1 MAVKR
6 SAGRRLLHTTATF
19 AVLVAGPAIVSTQAH
34 AGPENGVVT
43 GGAASIDISGNTTT
57 IQQSSDRAIIRWDNF
72 DVNAA
77 EHVRYQQP
85 STSSITVNRITDSK
99 ASRIDGRVSANGN
112 IVLINPNGIVFG
124 ASSIVDV
131 GGLVATTSDIEDD
144 SAFMNGGAVKFTKPG
159 DPDAR
164 IINNGTM
171 KVRDAGLV
179 GLVAPHVE
187 NNGIIQAKLGRV
199 QLASGDIHTI
209 DFAGDGLIKLEVSD
223 AVTAQ
228 SVTNTG
234 LIDAEGGDVLITAA
248 QARGLVDALIT
259 NTGTIKAQ
267 TLGSKTGSVTLNTKG
282 LETVELPM
290 PPVIPNQG
298 TGTIINT
305 GTILTEGD
313 DLHEAG
319 GDITILAD
327 AITMGDGSYISAAAD
342 TNGGSIRIGGDY
354 QGGNDVPRSNN
365 TVVSDMATLNVSSRR
380 YGRGGR
386 IIIWSDDTTEFYGH
400 VSAQGG
406 IEGGDGGFVEISGK
420 NFLDFNGTINLLAP
434 QGENGVLLLDP
445 TNISISSGSNAN
457 VSGSTPFAP
466 TADSVTSV
474 LNVATLQAALAGGN
488 VIVQTRATGAHV
500 GDITVDTAITWSSG
514 TTLTLDAHRDV
525 VVNQAINGGGLT
537 IIAVRDVQ
545 LLANINGTGTLT
557 LQAGNDTVTTGLGG
571 GAGTFNISAA
581 EFPFIQNGWS
591 DIVIGRATSTVAMTV
606 NALTWQNNLTLR
618 SGTGAINIAAT
629 QNMGS
634 RNLTFTTNGN
644 IGLNVANSLTGS
656 GVLTLQQAT
665 SNTNISIATGTDA
678 LQLTSAEI
686 GNITDGWSKIILGRS
701 DGTGTINMAAVS
713 TWRDDLTIL
722 SNTGLI
728 NISAKQT
735 FTANNLKII
744 TDGDITLAAVA
755 SIITN
760 AGGTVAI
767 EQRSVGT
774 AIGLGDSQAG
784 VINLTTAEI
793 SRLQAGYASLTIG
806 RADGTGDINIGT
818 SAWTSNLTLLTG
830 TGDVYVNN
838 TMTMSTYN
846 LNVTTQGGDF
856 ITTGAYSQTTGSTS
870 VQTNGGLITVGAAF
884 GGTTTGIWNF
894 NSGNAAILING
905 NLTKTGGSATFD
917 SGTASF
923 TANGTLRFDAATAN
937 ITTGALSGIIINN
950 TVTQTTGTLNLTT
963 AGGSITTGSS
973 ATMTHT
979 TGQLRMNS
987 NGGAI
992 TVGAGISGTSGIV
1005 QLDSGNGNIQVN
1017 GNVSKVGGSFIADS
1031 GTGSLSLQTVALG
1044 AAGAMT
1050 LTTDALILNN
1060 NISGT
1065 GALAIIQN
1073 SQNYAIGI
1081 GAGQSGNLL
1090 IDATALN
1097 YIQDGW
1103 SSRTFGRTDGT
1114 AAINV
1119 AGGLSWT
1126 DSLILQSGTGVIT
1139 LNGAQAFNGNSFTI
1153 RTDADVVITGNLTS
1167 GTSGSPAGT
1176 FALVQSSAGTS
1187 MGIGDGQT
1195 GTVNL
1200 TTAERNF
1207 IQDGWASRVF
1217 GRTDG
1222 TAELNMLGGTWVDP
1236 VTLRT
1241 GSGQLNING
1250 AMTMGGNNLS
1260 LITDSDLYISANVT
1274 GTETL
1279 TITGAAA
1286 ATSIGVGDGQAG
1298 TLHLSAAELA
1308 RLGTTWKSVVIGS
1321 TTATGDM
1328 NVGARTWSDP
1338 LTLRT
1343 GSGQLNING
1352 PLTMGSNNLTIA
1364 TDSDLYLGGALTGT
1378 ATLTLINNAANVS
1391 FGIGDGQAGTFQLTN
1406 AELAML
1412 TNGWGSIIIGNTNST
1427 LAMNIGAY
1435 TWNDNMTFR
1444 TAGGDMN
1451 INGNQNA
1458 QANNLTFSTNA
1469 NIAINGT
1476 LTGTGTL
1483 SIVPTTSTTSIGIG
1497 DGQAGTLHLS
1507 NTELGNITSGWTS
1520 VIIGSTS
1527 MSGIM
1532 NIIGRTWNNS
1542 MEFRTGSGLMNIN
1555 GDQNMG
1561 TYNLTLRAA
1570 HDLAINYIL
1579 AGTGTLTI
1587 MNAGTGSSSAVNTMA
1602 IGDSETGQLKLTNAE
1617 IARFAPYGWTTL
1629 AFGNSSSL
1637 AALNVGAL
1645 NWDTNVIYRSGTG
1658 NLNINGIQNMGA
1670 GKNLTM
1676 ASNADVALNY
1686 AINGTG
1692 ILSIGQVSA
1701 TTSMAIGDVPTGT
1714 LKLSNAE
1721 LARISSGWNE
1731 LVFGTTATVTSG
1743 YGTFRVGTYTWNN
1756 NVTFRT
1762 AGMVINIE
1770 GAQNMGSRNLSIIT
1784 NANPIIGAALNGTG
1798 TLTIAGQAVATTM
1811 GIGGAT
1817 STGTVHLDTGEV
1829 ANITN
1834 GWGNLVFGRADATG
1848 AMNVTNFTWNDNA
1861 TFMTGSGLLTI
1872 AGATMGAN
1880 NLTLATNSNLT
1891 INGNLS
1897 GTGTLTIRNASGN
1910 TSIGVGDSQTGT
1922 VLLSNTEL
1930 TRIVDGWGQVQ
1941 IGSTG
1946 SFGNINIGTNNWL
1959 NRMSFITQG
1968 NVVINGAQT
1977 TTETSGTTLVFATLG
1992 GSFINN
1998 AGASAIDPNT
2008 GRYLVYSVSDTLD
2021 NLGGLIRPTV
2031 VSNQS
2036 YTSYGPASVTE
2047 SGNVF
2052 IYAGF
2057 AAKILYLQIDDV
2069 DKSYGDANPTYTYTY
2084 IAGLQGADILSSVI
2098 TGYTLSAA
2106 GSNVLDDAG
2115 VTRTISGNFVTDLGY
2130 SVQVINGTLT
2140 VVKAILTVIA
2150 DSDNREYGEANPALT
2165 LSYDGF
2171 KNGDNESDLDSLA
2184 SISTTAL
2191 ITSGVGHYA
2200 ITAAGGSDDNY
2211 EYVYVNGDLEITKA
2225 TLTVTSQNATRVYGD
2240 TDPALTFTYTG
2251 FRNGDLLAAIDTKA
2265 TGSSGTIGTTNVGS
2279 YAISGSGA
2287 FDDNY
2292 TFAYVN
2298 TGQLSITKAMLTATA
2313 QNSSRAYGDAN
2324 PAFSV
2329 NYTGFKN
2336 SEAQGVIDTL
2346 ATVGSAAGLTDG
2358 VGSYVIAATGAT
2370 DNNYNFTYVNGT
2382 LNVTKAL
2389 LTVTADAKTREYG
2402 DVNPAFTVSYSGFKN
2417 GEGIGVL
2424 TTAASASSGAV
2435 ATSDVNNYVITAS
2448 GGVDDNY
2455 NFSYVNGNLAI
2466 TKATLTATSQNA
2478 TREYGD
2484 TNPAYSIV
2492 YTGFKNSEADNVI
2505 DTKATGNASVNATT
2519 GVGNYIIS
2527 GSGASDNNYNFI
2539 YANTGALSITKALV
2553 TVTAQSGTRE
2563 YGEADPALGVSYSA
2577 FKNGEGIGVLNSA
2590 ATASSGTTLTDGV
2603 GNYVITASGADADN
2617 YSFAYVNG
2625 NLAITKAL
2633 VTVTADDK
2641 TRIYG
2646 ASDPAFTL
2654 SYSGF
2659 KNNEGVGVLSSG
2671 ATAGSAAL
2679 VTDHVGNYAITA
2691 GGANAANYNFAY
2703 VNGTLAITKATLTAT
2718 ASSGTREYGAGNPAF
2733 TVSYSGFV
2741 NGDDETHI
2749 NTFATATSAN
2759 AFANVGTH
2767 AVTAAGAFDNDYL
2780 FNYVDGVL
2788 NVTKATLTVTAQDA
2802 IRQVG
2807 TPNPAFSASYTGF
2820 KNGEGTGVIDTLA
2833 TVTSSAN
2840 LATPVGSA
2848 AIVAAG
2854 AADNNYN
2861 FAYVNGVLTLT
2872 ADPVALPVVITP
2884 PKTAEY
2890 IPPTVDKSLDGRY
2903 IYESF
2908 LYPVAG
2914 PALSYPVGGII
2925 IIPEEQLYSDRK
2937 ADEDFLIA
2945 VTQELQELHHFNSLR

>member
-1 MAVKR
+1 MAVNR

-19 AVLVAGPAIVSTQAH
+19 AVLVAAPAIITTQAH

-43 GGAASIDISGNTTT
+43 GGSASIDVSGNTTT

-124 ASSIVDV
+124 ATSVVDV
-131 GGLVATTSDIEDD
+131 GGMVATTSDIEDD

-159 DPDAR
+159 NADAR

-187 NNGIIQAKLGRV
+187 NNGVIQAKLGRV

-267 TLGSKTGSVTLNTKG
+267 TIGTKTGSVTLNTKG
-282 LETVELPM
+282 LDTVELPM

-298 TGTIINT
+298 TGTIVNT

-313 DLHEAG
+313 DLNEAG
-319 GDITILAD
+319 GQITILAD
-327 AITMGDGSYISAAAD
+327 AITIGDGSYISAAAD
-342 TNGGSIRIGGDY
+342 TNGGHVRIGGDY
-354 QGGNDVPRSNN
+354 QGGNNVPRSNN
-365 TVVSDMATLNVSSRR
+365 TIVSDMATLNVSSRR

-386 IIIWSDDTTEFYGH
+386 LIIWSDDSTEFYGH

-406 IEGGDGGFVEISGK
+406 LEGGDGGFAEISGK
-420 NFLDFNGTINLLAP
+420 NYLDFNGTINLLAP
-434 QGENGVLLLDP
+434 KGENGILLLDP

-457 VSGSTPFAP
+457 VNGSTPYSP
-466 TADSVTSV
+466 TADNVTSV

-488 VIVQTRATGAHV
+488 VIVQTRLGGTQN
-500 GDITVDTAITWSSG
+500 GDITVDAAITWTSG
-514 TTLTLDAHRDV
+514 TTLTLDAHRDI

-537 IIAVRDVQ
+537 MIAVRDVQ

-557 LQAGNDTVTTGLGG
+557 MQAAADATTTGLGG
-571 GAGTFNISAA
+571 GAGTFNISAT

-591 DIVIGRATSTVAMTV
+591 DIIIGRTTGTGAMTI

-618 SGTGAINIAAT
+618 SGTGAINIAGT

-665 SNTNISIATGTDA
+665 SGTNISIATGTDA
-678 LQLTSAEI
+678 LQLTSTEI

-722 SNTGLI
+722 SNTGTL
-728 NISAKQT
+728 NISGRQT
-735 FTANNLKII
+735 FTANNVKII
-744 TDGDITLAAVA
+744 TDGDITLGAVT

-760 AGGTVAI
+760 TGGTVTI
-767 EQRSVGT
+767 EQRSANTGI
-774 AIGLGDSQAG
+774 ALGDSQVGA
-784 VINLTTAEI
+784 INLTSTEI
-793 SRLQAGYASLTIG
+793 SRFASGYAALIIG
-806 RADGTGDINIGT
+806 RADATGDINIGT
-818 SAWTSNLTLLTG
+818 SSWTSHLTLLSG
-830 TGDVYVNN
+830 TGDIYVNN
-838 TMTMSTYN
+838 TMTMGAQN
-846 LNVTTQGGDF
+846 LTLTTQGGDF
-856 ITTGAYSQTTGSTS
+856 ITTGAYSQTTGNTTI
-870 VQTNGGLITVGAAF
+870 QTNGGLITLG
-884 GGTTTGIWNF
+884 GTTSGTTTGAWNF
-894 NSGNAAILING
+894 NSGNAAILIGG
-905 NLTKTGGSATFD
+905 NFTKTGGSVIFD
-917 SGTASF
+917 AGTSSF
-923 TANGTLRFDAATAN
+923 IANGTLRFDAATAS
-937 ITTGALSGIIINN
+937 ISTSGLSGIAINN
-950 TVTQTTGTLNLTT
+950 TVTQTTGILTLTT
-963 AGGSITTGSS
+963 AGTAITTGSS
-973 ATMTHT
+973 AAMSHT

-987 NGGAI
+987 SGGAI
-992 TVGAGISGTSGIV
+992 TIGAAISGTSGIV
-1005 QLDSGNGNIQVN
+1005 QLDSSNGNIQVN
-1017 GNVSKVGGSFIADS
+1017 GNINKTGGSFIADS
-1031 GTGSLSLQTVALG
+1031 GTGSLSLQTVAMG
-1044 AAGAMT
+1044 SAGAMT
-1050 LTTDALILNN
+1050 LTTNALILNN

-1065 GALAIIQN
+1065 GALVI
-1073 SQNYAIGI
+1073 SQHNPNFSIGI
-1081 GAGQSGNLL
+1081 GNGQTGDFI
-1090 IDATALN
+1090 IDNAKLD

-1103 SSRTFGRTDGT
+1103 SSRSFGRTDGT
-1114 AAINV
+1114 GAVNV

-1126 DSLILQSGTGVIT
+1126 DNLILQSGTGVIT
-1139 LNGAQAFNGNSFTI
+1139 LHGAQAFNGNSFTI

-1167 GTSGSPAGT
+1167 GSSTTAAGT
-1176 FALVQSSAGTS
+1176 FALVQSSTGTS
-1187 MGIGDGQT
+1187 MGIGDGQA

-1217 GRTDG
+1217 GRTDS
-1222 TAELNMLGGTWVDP
+1222 TAELNVLGGTWVDP

-1250 AMTMGGNNLS
+1250 VMSMGANS
-1260 LITDSDLYISANVT
+1260 LTLVTDSDLMLAANVT

-1279 TITGAAA
+1279 TIMGASAT
-1286 ATSIGVGDGQAG
+1286 TSIGIGDGQVG
-1298 TLHLSAAELA
+1298 TLHLSTAELT
-1308 RLGTTWKSVVIGS
+1308 RLGTTWRTVVIGS

-1338 LTLRT
+1338 LSLRT
-1343 GSGQLNING
+1343 GSGQMNING
-1352 PLTMGSNNLTIA
+1352 PLTMGSNALTIT
-1364 TDSDLYLGGALTGT
+1364 TDSNLYLGGALTGT
-1378 ATLTLINNAANVS
+1378 GTLTLANTAANVS
-1391 FGIGDGQAGTFQLTN
+1391 FGIGDGQAGTFNLTN

-1412 TNGWGSIIIGNTNST
+1412 TNGWGSIVIGNTNT
-1427 LAMNIGAY
+1427 TAAMNIGAY

-1444 TAGGDMN
+1444 TASGDMN

-1458 QANNLTFSTNA
+1458 QGNNLTFSTNS

-1483 SIVPTTSTTSIGIG
+1483 SIVPTSTTTSVGIG
-1497 DGQAGTLHLS
+1497 DGQAGTMHFS
-1507 NTELGNITSGWTS
+1507 NTELNNITSGWTN
-1520 VIIGSTS
+1520 VIIGLTN

-1532 NIIGRTWNNS
+1532 NIAGRTWNNS

-1587 MNAGTGSSSAVNTMA
+1587 MNAGSGTSSSGNTMA

-1629 AFGNSSSL
+1629 AFGNSSSM
-1637 AALNVGAL
+1637 AALNVGAM
-1645 NWDTNVIYRSGTG
+1645 NWDTNVVYRSGTG
-1658 NLNINGIQNMGA
+1658 NLNINGIQNMSA
-1670 GKNLTM
+1670 GKNLTL
-1676 ASNADVALNY
+1676 ASNADVTLNY

-1692 ILSIGQVSA
+1692 TLSIGQVSA
-1701 TTSMAIGDVPTGT
+1701 TTSMAIGDAPAGT

-1721 LARISSGWNE
+1721 LARIGSGWNE
-1731 LVFGTTATVTSG
+1731 LIFGTTATTTG
-1743 YGTFRVGTYTWNN
+1743 TYGTFKVGTYTWNN

-1762 AGMVINIE
+1762 ASNVISVE
-1770 GAQNMGSRNLSIIT
+1770 GVQNVGNHNLSIIT
-1784 NANPIIGAALNGTG
+1784 NVNPVIGAALNGTG
-1798 TLTIAGQAVATTM
+1798 TLTIAGQAVGTTM
-1811 GIGGAT
+1811 GIGGST
-1817 STGTVHLDTGEV
+1817 STGTLHLDSGEV
-1829 ANITN
+1829 GYITN
-1834 GWGNLVFGRADATG
+1834 GWSNLVFGRADATG
-1848 AMNVTNFTWNDNA
+1848 AMNVANFTWNDNA
-1861 TFMTGSGLLTI
+1861 TFMTGTGLLTI

-1880 NLTLATNSNLT
+1880 NLTLATNSNIA
-1891 INGNLS
+1891 INGNLN
-1897 GTGTLTIRNASGN
+1897 GTGTLAIRNASGN
-1910 TSIGVGDSQTGT
+1910 TVIGVGDTQTGT
-1922 VLLSNTEL
+1922 VLLSNLEL
-1930 TRIVDGWGQVQ
+1930 TRITDGWGQVQ

-1946 SFGNINIGTNNWL
+1946 SFGNINIGANNWL
-1959 NRMSFITQG
+1959 NRTSFITQG
-1968 NVVINGAQT
+1968 NVVINGVQT
-1977 TTETSGTTLVFATLG
+1977 TTETTGTTLVFATLG

-2008 GRYLVYSVSDTLD
+2008 GRYLIYSVSDSLD
-2021 NLGGLIRPTV
+2021 TLGGLIRPTV

-2036 YTSYGPASVTE
+2036 YNSYGPASVTE
-2047 SGNVF
+2047 SGDVF

-2069 DKSYGDANPTYTYTY
+2069 DKAYGDANPYYTYTY
-2084 IAGLQGADILSSVI
+2084 IAGLQGGDLLSNVI
-2098 TGYTLSAA
+2098 TSYTLSAA

-2115 VTRTISGNFVTDLGY
+2115 VTRTIGGSFVTDLGY

-2140 VVKAILTVIA
+2140 VVKATLTVTA
-2150 DSDNREYGEANPALT
+2150 DSDSREYGEANPTLT

-2171 KNGDNESDLDSLA
+2171 KNGDNESDLDTLA
-2184 SISTTAL
+2184 SVSTSAL

-2200 ITAAGGSDDNY
+2200 ITASGGSDDNY
-2211 EYVYVNGDLEITKA
+2211 EYVYVNGDLQITKA
-2225 TLTVTSQNATRVYGD
+2225 TLTVTSQNNTRVYGD
-2240 TDPALTFTYTG
+2240 SDPTFTFNYTG
-2251 FRNGDLLAAIDTKA
+2251 FRNGDTVSMIDTKA
-2265 TGSSGTIGTTNVGS
+2265 TGTSGTVGNTDVGL
-2279 YAISGSGA
+2279 YTINGSGA

-2292 TFAYVN
+2292 TFNYVN
-2298 TGQLSITKAMLTATA
+2298 SGKLNITKAMLTATA
-2313 QNSSRAYGDAN
+2313 QNDSRVYGDAN
-2324 PAFSV
+2324 PTFTVS
-2329 NYTGFKN
+2329 YTGFKN
-2336 SEAQGVIDTL
+2336 GETQSVIDTK
-2346 ATVGSAAGLTDG
+2346 ATASSGAGLSDG
-2358 VGSYVIAATGAT
+2358 VGTYVIAASGAS

-2389 LTVTADAKTREYG
+2389 LTVTANAQSREYG
-2402 DVNPAFTVSYSGFKN
+2402 ESNPTLTLSYSGFKNSEGIGVLTSAASGSTSAIATSDVDDYIITVSGGIDDNYDFAYVSGNLAVTKATLTVTSQNANREYGASDPAYSFVYTGFKNSESDTVINTKATGSTGVTATTGVGTYIISGAGASDNNYNFVYANNGLLSITKAAVTVTAQSDTRVYGEANPAFTVSYSGFKN
-2417 GEGIGVL
+2417 GEGTGVL
-2424 TTAASASSGAV
+2424 HSMATATSGAGLSTGVGNYAITAAGADADNYSFNYVNGNLAITKALITVTADNQTRVYGASDPAFTVSYDGFKNSEGTGVLMSGATASTAALITDHV
-2435 ATSDVNNYVITAS
+2435 GNYAITAS
-2448 GGVDDNY
+2448 GANAANY
-2455 NFSYVNGNLAI
+2455 DFAYVNGNLAI
-2466 TKATLTATSQNA
+2466 TKATLTAT
-2478 TREYGD
+2478 
-2484 TNPAYSIV
+2484 
-2492 YTGFKNSEADNVI
+2492 
-2505 DTKATGNASVNATT
+2505 AS
-2519 GVGNYIIS
+2519 S
-2527 GSGASDNNYNFI
+2527 GS
-2539 YANTGALSITKALV
+2539 
-2553 TVTAQSGTRE
+2553 RE
-2563 YGEADPALGVSYSA
+2563 YGEA
-2577 FKNGEGIGVLNSA
+2577 
-2590 ATASSGTTLTDGV
+2590 
-2603 GNYVITASGADADN
+2603 
-2617 YSFAYVNG
+2617 
-2625 NLAITKAL
+2625 
-2633 VTVTADDK
+2633 
-2641 TRIYG
+2641 
-2646 ASDPAFTL
+2646 
-2654 SYSGF
+2654 
-2659 KNNEGVGVLSSG
+2659 
-2671 ATAGSAAL
+2671 
-2679 VTDHVGNYAITA
+2679 
-2691 GGANAANYNFAY
+2691 
-2703 VNGTLAITKATLTAT
+2703 
-2718 ASSGTREYGAGNPAF
+2718 NPAF

-2741 NGDDETHI
+2741 NGDNETHI
-2749 NTFATATSAN
+2749 DTLATATSVN
-2759 AFANVGTH
+2759 AFGNAGTH
-2767 AVTAAGAFDNDYL
+2767 AVTASGALDNNYM
-2780 FNYVDGVL
+2780 FNYVDGAL
-2788 NVTKATLTVTAQDA
+2788 NISKATLTVTAQDA

-2807 TPNPAFSASYTGF
+2807 TANPAFSATYSGF

-2833 TVTSSAN
+2833 TVTSSAD
-2840 LATPVGSA
+2840 LSTPVGTA

-2854 AADNNYN
+2854 AVDNNYD

-2872 ADPVALPVVITP
+2872 ADPVAPPAVPTP

-2890 IPPTVDKSLDGRY
+2890 IPPTVDRSLDGRY

-2914 PALSYPVGGII
+2914 PALSYPMGGII
-2925 IIPEEQLYSDRK
+2925 VIPEEQLYSDRK

-2945 VTQELQELHHFNSLR
+2945 VTQELQELHHFNSLP

>member
-6 SAGRRLLHTTATF
+6 PAGRRLLHTTATF
-19 AVLVAGPAIVSTQAH
+19 AVLVAAPAIISTQAH
-34 AGPENGVVT
+34 AGPENGIVT
-43 GGAASIDISGNTTT
+43 SGTASIDVSGNTTT
-57 IQQSSDRAIIRWDNF
+57 IQQASDRAIIRWDNF

-85 STSSITVNRITDSK
+85 SSSSITVNRITDSK

-124 ASSIVDV
+124 ASSVVDV
-131 GGLVATTSDIEDD
+131 GGLVATTSDMEDD
-144 SAFMNGGAVKFTKPG
+144 SAFMNGGTVKFTKPG
-159 DPDAR
+159 NPDAR

-171 KVRDAGLV
+171 NVRDAGLV

-187 NNGIIQAKLGRV
+187 NNGVIQAKLGRV

-259 NTGTIKAQ
+259 NSGTIKAQ
-267 TLGSKTGSVTLNTKG
+267 TLGSKTGTVTLNTKG
-282 LETVELPM
+282 LDTAELPM

-298 TGTIINT
+298 TGTIVNT
-305 GTILTEGD
+305 GTILTEGNG
-313 DLHEAG
+313 LHEIG
-319 GDITILAD
+319 GHITILAD
-327 AITMGDGSYISAAAD
+327 DITMGDGSYISAAAD

-354 QGGNDVPRSNN
+354 QGGNNVPRSNN
-365 TVVSDMATLNVSSRR
+365 TVISDLATLNVSSRR

-406 IEGGDGGFVEISGK
+406 LEGGDGGFAEISGK
-420 NFLDFNGTINLLAP
+420 NYLDFNGTINLLAP
-434 QGENGVLLLDP
+434 QGENGILLLDP
-445 TNISISSGSNAN
+445 TNISISSGSNAHVN
-457 VSGSTPFAP
+457 GSTPFAP
-466 TADSVTSV
+466 NADNVTSV

-488 VIVQTRATGAHV
+488 VIVQTRATGAQV
-500 GDITVDTAITWSSG
+500 GDITVDAAITWSSG

-525 VVNQAINGGGLT
+525 IVNQAINGGGLT
-537 IIAVRDVQ
+537 MIAVRDVQ

-557 LQAGNDTVTTGLGG
+557 MHAAADATTTGLGG
-571 GAGTFNISAA
+571 GAGTFNISAT

-591 DIVIGRATSTVAMTV
+591 DIIIGRATGTGTMTA
-606 NALTWQNNLTLR
+606 NGLTWQNNLTLR
-618 SGTGAINIAAT
+618 SGTGAINIAGT

-634 RNLTFTTNGN
+634 RNLSFLTNGN
-644 IGLNVANSLTGS
+644 IGLSVANSLTGS

-665 SNTNISIATGTDA
+665 SAANISIVSGSDA
-678 LQLTSAEI
+678 LQLTAAEI

-701 DGTGTINMAAVS
+701 DGTGTVNMSTVS

-722 SNTGLI
+722 SNTGTI
-728 NISAKQT
+728 NIAGRQT
-735 FTANNLKII
+735 FTANNVKII
-744 TDGDITLAAVA
+744 TDGDISFGTTN
-755 SIITN
+755 IITN
-760 AGGTVAI
+760 TGGTVAI
-767 EQRSVGT
+767 EQRSANTGI
-774 AIGLGDSQAG
+774 ALGDSQTGA
-784 VINLTTAEI
+784 INLTTTEI
-793 SRLQAGYASLTIG
+793 SRLASGYASLTIG

-818 SAWTSNLTLLTG
+818 SSWTSHLTLLSG
-830 TGDVYVNN
+830 TGDIYVNN
-838 TMTMSTYN
+838 TMTMGANN
-846 LNVTTQGGDF
+846 LNLTTQGGDF
-856 ITTGAYSQTTGSTS
+856 ITTGAYSQTTGHASI
-870 VQTNGGLITVGAAF
+870 QTNGGLITLG
-884 GGTTTGIWNF
+884 GTTSGTTTGTWNF

-905 NLTKTGGSATFD
+905 NLTKTGGSVIIDA
-917 SGTASF
+917 GTASF
-923 TANGTLRFDAATAN
+923 IANGTLRFDAATAS
-937 ITTGALSGIIINN
+937 ITTSGLSGIAINN
-950 TVTQTTGTLNLTT
+950 TVTQTTGILTLTT
-963 AGGSITTGSS
+963 AGTGITTGSS
-973 ATMTHT
+973 AAMSHT

-987 NGGAI
+987 NGGLI
-992 TVGAGISGTSGIV
+992 TIGAAISGTSGIV
-1005 QLDSGNGNIQVN
+1005 QLDSANGNIQVN
-1017 GNVSKVGGSFIADS
+1017 GNINKTGGSFIADS
-1031 GTGSLSLQTVALG
+1031 GTGSLSLQTVAMG
-1044 AAGAMT
+1044 TAGAMT
-1050 LTTDALILNN
+1050 LTTNALTLNN

-1065 GALAIIQN
+1065 GALAI
-1073 SQNYAIGI
+1073 SQTSPHYSIGI
-1081 GAGQSGNLL
+1081 GTGQTGDLQIN
-1090 IDATALN
+1090 AVTLN

-1103 SSRTFGRTDGT
+1103 SSRSFGRTDGT
-1114 AAINV
+1114 GAINV
-1119 AGGLSWT
+1119 EGGLSWT

-1139 LNGAQAFNGNSFTI
+1139 LHGAQAFNGNSFTI
-1153 RTDADVVITGNLTS
+1153 RTDADVVLTGNLTS
-1167 GTSGSPAGT
+1167 GTSGASAGT
-1176 FALVQSSAGTS
+1176 FLLIQSSAGTS

-1222 TAELNMLGGTWVDP
+1222 TADLNILGGTWVDP

-1250 AMTMGGNNLS
+1250 TMSMGANNLT
-1260 LITDSDLYISANVT
+1260 LVTDSDLLISANVT

-1279 TITGAAA
+1279 TIMGASA

-1298 TLHLSAAELA
+1298 TLHLSNAELT
-1308 RLGTTWKSVVIGS
+1308 RLGTTWKTVAIGS

-1328 NVGARTWSDP
+1328 NVGTRTWSDP
-1338 LTLRT
+1338 LSLRT
-1343 GSGQLNING
+1343 GSGQMNING
-1352 PLTMGSNNLTIA
+1352 PLTMGSNSLTIT
-1364 TDSDLYLGGALTGT
+1364 TDSNLYLGGALTGSG
-1378 ATLTLINNAANVS
+1378 TLTLVNTAANVS
-1391 FGIGDGQAGTFQLTN
+1391 FGIGDGQAGTFNLTN
-1406 AELAML
+1406 AELGML
-1412 TNGWGSIIIGNTNST
+1412 TNGWGSIVIGNTNT
-1427 LAMNIGAY
+1427 TAAMNIGAY

-1458 QANNLTFSTNA
+1458 QGNNLTFSTNS

-1483 SIVPTTSTTSIGIG
+1483 SIVPTTATTSIGIG
-1497 DGQAGTLHLS
+1497 DSQAGTMHFS
-1507 NTELGNITSGWTS
+1507 NTELNNIVSGWTN
-1520 VIIGSTS
+1520 VIIGATN
-1527 MSGIM
+1527 MSGVM
-1532 NIIGRTWNNS
+1532 NIAGRTWNNS

-1587 MNAGTGSSSAVNTMA
+1587 MNGATGTGSAVNTMA
-1602 IGDSETGQLKLTNAE
+1602 IGDSESGQLKLTNAE

-1629 AFGNSSSL
+1629 SFGNSGSL

-1658 NLNINGIQNMGA
+1658 NLNINGIQNMSA
-1670 GKNLTM
+1670 GNNLTL

-1714 LKLSNAE
+1714 LKLTNAE
-1721 LARISSGWNE
+1721 LARIGSGWNE
-1731 LVFGTTATVTSG
+1731 LIFGTTATTTG
-1743 YGTFRVGTYTWNN
+1743 TYGTFKVGTYTWNN

-1762 AGMVINIE
+1762 AGTVVSIE
-1770 GAQNMGSRNLSIIT
+1770 GAQNLGSYNLSIIT
-1784 NANPIIGAALNGTG
+1784 NANPVIGAALNGTG

-1817 STGTVHLDTGEV
+1817 TTGTVHLDSGEV
-1829 ANITN
+1829 AYITN
-1834 GWGNLVFGRADATG
+1834 GWSNLVFGRADATG
-1848 AMNVTNFTWNDNA
+1848 AMNITNFTWNDNA
-1861 TFMTGSGLLTI
+1861 TFMTGTGLLTI
-1872 AGATMGAN
+1872 AGAAMGAN
-1880 NLTLATNSNLT
+1880 NLTLATNSNLA
-1891 INGNLS
+1891 INGNLN
-1897 GTGTLTIRNASGN
+1897 GTGTLTIRNASGS
-1910 TSIGVGDSQTGT
+1910 TAIGVGDSQAGT
-1922 VLLSNTEL
+1922 VLLSNLEL
-1930 TRIVDGWGQVQ
+1930 TRIADGWDQVQ

-1959 NRMSFITQG
+1959 NRTSFITQG

-1977 TTETSGTTLVFATLG
+1977 TTETTGTTLVFATLG

-1998 AGASAIDPNT
+1998 AGVSAIDPNT

-2021 NLGGLIRPTV
+2021 TLGGLIRPTV

-2036 YTSYGPASVTE
+2036 YSSYGPASVTE
-2047 SGNVF
+2047 SGDVF

-2069 DKSYGDANPTYTYTY
+2069 DKAYGDTNPAYTYTY
-2084 IAGLQGADILSSVI
+2084 IAGLQGSDTLGSVI

-2115 VTRTISGNFVTDLGY
+2115 VTRTITGNFVTDLGY

-2140 VVKAILTVIA
+2140 VVKAILTVTA
-2150 DSDNREYGEANPALT
+2150 DSDSREYGEANPTLT

-2171 KNGDNESDLDSLA
+2171 KNGDGESDLDTLA
-2184 SISTTAL
+2184 SVSTGAL

-2200 ITAAGGSDDNY
+2200 ITASGGSDDNY
-2211 EYVYVNGDLEITKA
+2211 EYVYVHGDLEITKA
-2225 TLTVTSQNATRVYGD
+2225 TLTVTSQNNTRVYGD
-2240 TDPALTFTYTG
+2240 TDPAFTFTYSG
-2251 FRNGDLLAAIDTKA
+2251 FRNGDTDSVINTKA
-2265 TGSSGTIGTTNVGS
+2265 SGSSGTVGTTDVGL
-2279 YAISGSGA
+2279 YTISGSGA

-2292 TFAYVN
+2292 TFSYVN
-2298 TGQLSITKAMLTATA
+2298 TGKLNITKAMLTATA
-2313 QNSSRAYGDAN
+2313 QNDSRAYGDTN
-2324 PAFSV
+2324 PTFTV

-2336 SEAQGVIDTL
+2336 GETQSVIDTK
-2346 ATVGSAAGLTDG
+2346 ATAASAAGLTDG
-2358 VGSYVIAATGAT
+2358 VGAYVITAAGAS

-2382 LNVTKAL
+2382 LNITKAL
-2389 LTVTADAKTREYG
+2389 LTVTADAQTREYG
-2402 DVNPAFTVSYSGFKN
+2402 EANPALTLSYSGFKN
-2417 GEGIGVL
+2417 GEGTGIL
-2424 TTAASASSGAV
+2424 TSAASASTSAT
-2435 ATSDVNNYVITAS
+2435 ATSDVNDYLITVS
-2448 GGVDDNY
+2448 GGLDDNY
-2455 NFSYVNGNLAI
+2455 AFAYVNGNLAI

-2478 TREYGD
+2478 SREYGASD
-2484 TNPAYSIV
+2484 PAYSFV
-2492 YTGFKNSEADNVI
+2492 YTGFKNGESDSVI
-2505 DTKATGNASVNATT
+2505 DTKATGNASVTATT
-2519 GVGNYIIS
+2519 GIGSYTIS
-2527 GSGASDNNYNFI
+2527 GAGASDNNYNFV
-2539 YANTGALSITKALV
+2539 YADNGQLSITRAVV
-2553 TVTAQSGTRE
+2553 TVTAQNDTRV
-2563 YGEADPALGVSYSA
+2563 YGETNPAFSVSYSG
-2577 FKNGEGIGVLNSA
+2577 FKNGEDVGVLNSA
-2590 ATASSGTTLTDGV
+2590 ATATSGAGLTTGI
-2603 GNYVITASGADADN
+2603 GSYAITASGASADN
-2617 YSFAYVNG
+2617 YSFNYVNG

-2633 VTVTADDK
+2633 VTVTADHQ
-2641 TRIYG
+2641 TRTYG
-2646 ASDPAFTL
+2646 AADPVFTV
-2654 SYSGF
+2654 SYIGF
-2659 KNNEGVGVLSSG
+2659 KNGEGTGVLNSA
-2671 ATAGSAAL
+2671 ATASSAAI
-2679 VTDHVGNYAITA
+2679 VTDHVGDYVITA
-2691 GGANAANYNFAY
+2691 SGADADNYDFAY
-2703 VNGTLAITKATLTAT
+2703 VNGNLAITKATLTAT
-2718 ASSGTREYGAGNPAF
+2718 ASSDTREYGEANPAF

-2749 NTFATATSAN
+2749 DTYATATSAN
-2759 AFANVGTH
+2759 AFANAGAH
-2767 AVTAAGAFDNDYL
+2767 AVIASGAFDDNYT
-2780 FNYVDGVL
+2780 FSYVDGVL
-2788 NVTKATLTVTAQDA
+2788 NITKATLTVTAQDA
-2802 IRQVG
+2802 TRQVG
-2807 TPNPAFSASYTGF
+2807 TANPTFSATYTGY
-2820 KNGEGTGVIDTLA
+2820 KNGEGMGVIDTLA
-2833 TVTSSAN
+2833 TVTSPAN
-2840 LATPVGSA
+2840 LSTPVGTA

-2872 ADPVALPVVITP
+2872 ADPVAPPVVTTP
-2884 PKTAEY
+2884 KAANY

-2914 PALSYPVGGII
+2914 PALSYPTNGIV

-2937 ADEDFLIA
+2937 PDEDFLIA
-2945 VTQELQELHHFNSLR
+2945 VTQELQELHNFNSLR